1 VAACAVANSA
11 QEGQARAD
19 YGQQLLAGLSKRLK
33 VDFGRGFD
41 PSNLSMMR
49 AFYLAYP
56 IFDAVRQELSHL
68 AHPKVD
74 ALRRELSWTHYHIL
88 LRVDRPYGRFPCP
101 RRTRAGPPRF
111 RRKMSLDTP
120 TVNDVL

>member
-33 VDFGRGFD
+33 VEFGRGFD

-49 AFYLAYP
+49 AFYRAYP
-56 IFDAVRQELSHL
+56 ILDAVRQELSYL
-68 AHPKVD
+68 VYPKVD
-74 ALRRELSWTHYHIL
+74 ALRRELSWTHSRIL

-101 RRTRAGPPRF
+101 GRTRAGSPGF
-111 RRKMSLDTP
+111 RCQMSLDTP
-120 TVNDVL
+120 TVSDVL